1 MDDLTQTQQ
10 VIGWREWVSLPDL
23 GIEKIKAKIDTGA
36 RTSALHAH
44 FLEPYDKQGEP
55 WIRFL
60 VHPFQKNLDIDCEC
74 HAKVVDYRKVTDS
87 GGHTEH
93 RYVIHSR
100 ITIGERSFITEF
112 TLTNRET
119 MQFRMLLGRNT
130 LKDHYTVDCGKSF
143 LLKRYKPKKMKKPS
157 EKVL

>member
-1 MDDLTQTQQ
+1 MTNPTEDQII
-10 VIGWREWVSLPDL
+10 VGWREWVSLPDL
-23 GIEKIKAKIDTGA
+23 GIERIKAKIDTGA

-44 FLEPYDKQGEP
+44 FLEPYDKNSEP
-55 WIRFL
+55 WIRFM

-93 RYVIHSR
+93 RYVIHS
-100 ITIGERSFITEF
+100 TIILGNTPLVTEF

-130 LKDHYTVDCGKSF
+130 LTNNYLVDSGKSF
-143 LLKRYKPKKMKKPS
+143 LLKRKVKKIKQP
-157 EKVL
+157 

>member
-1 MDDLTQTQQ
+1 MSKPVEEQT
-10 VIGWREWVSLPDL
+10 ILGWREWVALPEL

-44 FLEPYDKQGEP
+44 FLEPYDKNGEP
-55 WIRFL
+55 WIRFM
-60 VHPFQKNLDIDCEC
+60 VHPFQRNLEVDCEC

-93 RYVIHSR
+93 RYVIHST
-100 ITIGERSFITEF
+100 ITLGETSFMTEF

-130 LKDHYTVDCGKSF
+130 LAEHYVVDSGKSF
-143 LLKRYKPKKMKKPS
+143 LLKRKIKKIKQLS